1 MSIESKADAIRPL
14 KRRHTVDGISTKIYV
29 LMDKWIVRLGL
40 AHWAIKVRFDYSGD
54 GYAEMV
60 CEDPEYEV
68 ATIWVNVRRCRR
80 ELWTEAQ
87 YDSIILHELVHI
99 INRIYGC
106 DLEEIQVDSLGQGIF
121 QVFAQLGI
129 ELDWS
134 DIPVKEWN
142 LP

>member
-99 INRIYGC
+99 EAAKMTELLPNTRESEK
-106 DLEEIQVDSLGQGIF
+106 LEESFTVGMTEALLLAEEEGS
-121 QVFAQLGI
+121 
-129 ELDWS
+129 
-134 DIPVKEWN
+134 
-142 LP
+142 